1 MSFSFLEIAMRITID
16 RIDDGIAVLDVG
28 GETIDFPVA
37 ALPEGAKEGDVL
49 SFVKVDASE
58 IIKDGQNR
66 INRMRSMSQTNSGS
80 SFDI

>member
-1 MSFSFLEIAMRITID
+1 MRITID

-28 GETIDFPVA
+28 GESIDFPVA

-58 IIKDGQNR
+58 IIAAAND
-66 INRMRSMSQTNSGS
+66 RMSRMKNMSKVSDS
-80 SFDI
+80 DSFDI

>member
-1 MSFSFLEIAMRITID
+1 MRITID
-16 RIDDGIAVLDVG
+16 RMDNGIAVLDVG
-28 GETIDFPVA
+28 GEMIDFPVA

-58 IIKDGQNR
+58 IIKDAQNR
-66 INRMRSMSQTNSGS
+66 INRMRSASQSNAGD